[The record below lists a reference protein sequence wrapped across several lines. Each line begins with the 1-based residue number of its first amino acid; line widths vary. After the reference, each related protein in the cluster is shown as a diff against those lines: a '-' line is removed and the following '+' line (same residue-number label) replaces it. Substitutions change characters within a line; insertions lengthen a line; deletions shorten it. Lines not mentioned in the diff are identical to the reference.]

1 MHMGL
6 TFHHRFR
13 LSHKNCYNANSNCEG
28 KYTRSVVIINAL
40 VWIRFSVL
48 LLSLKKP
55 WENKGIEWSKLEM
68 MEGRGPAY
76 KLLFIVLPQV
86 GAWEAGLAR
95 LLGAGPRVT
104 VCVATPLGGSFAAI
118 TGRGG
123 GGPLCQFI
131 KICHSKWFFTS
142 PSFISM

>member
-68 MEGRGPAY
+68 MEGRGPAH
-76 KLLFIVLPQV
+76 KLLLSCCPRWERERLAWQ
-86 GAWEAGLAR
+86 GCWEPAPGSLRAWLLLWEA
-95 LLGAGPRVT
+95 LLLQSLEGAAGALFVN
-104 VCVATPLGGSFAAI
+104 L
-118 TGRGG
+118 
-123 GGPLCQFI
+123 
-131 KICHSKWFFTS
+131 
-142 PSFISM
+142 